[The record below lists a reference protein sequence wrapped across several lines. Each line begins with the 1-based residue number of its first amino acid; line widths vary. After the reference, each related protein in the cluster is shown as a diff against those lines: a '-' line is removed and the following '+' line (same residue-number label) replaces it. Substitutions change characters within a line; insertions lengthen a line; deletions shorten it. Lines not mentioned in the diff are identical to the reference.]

1 MINRASELLQDGLR
15 ARNWSGDRLNLDCSG
30 ESPVG
35 TSSAQ
40 RTNKLGGSCSSE
52 LRKKFSFLPGRFK
65 PEMGCSCSDS
75 NEGHKHEHDL
85 NDGDILRSP
94 EQEEALRQKVSQVIA
109 SAAGC

>member
-1 MINRASELLQDGLR
+1 MHAKEFARIKQKKKTSAPIISGTCASH
-15 ARNWSGDRLNLDCSG
+15 SG
-30 ESPVG
+30 
-35 TSSAQ
+35 
-40 RTNKLGGSCSSE
+40 TNKLGGSCSSE
-52 LRKKFSFLPGRFK
+52 LRKKFSFLPGRSK